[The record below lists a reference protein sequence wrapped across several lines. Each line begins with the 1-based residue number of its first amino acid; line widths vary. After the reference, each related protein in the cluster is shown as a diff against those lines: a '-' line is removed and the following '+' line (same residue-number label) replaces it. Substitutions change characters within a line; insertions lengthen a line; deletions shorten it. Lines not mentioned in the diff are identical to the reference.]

1 MNVVAARPTRLSGVT
16 CTSSGPG
23 AYIFISDGVVAAE
36 SRSNYTC
43 ITHKIRSAT
52 CDSDLRS
59 VAGRSGRE
67 DDVVPH
73 LFPGYR
79 PRHLWKRPRSTA
91 SLKWAEHG
99 KPSIRMYIPNDDT
112 FRCPGDIGMLV
123 WVISQPKH
131 PFILRHFAVLTGPAP
146 FAGMADRS
154 IRTGR
159 RRQQSRNAHRR
170 AGSTTTR

>member
-1 MNVVAARPTRLSGVT
+1 MHPVTGMNVVAARPTRLSGVT

-23 AYIFISDGVVAAE
+23 AYIFISCRVAAE

-43 ITHKIRSAT
+43 INHIIRSAT
-52 CDSDLRS
+52 CDLDSAPMSATFRGL
-59 VAGRSGRE
+59 
-67 DDVVPH
+67 
-73 LFPGYR
+73 
-79 PRHLWKRPRSTA
+79 
-91 SLKWAEHG
+91 
-99 KPSIRMYIPNDDT
+99 SIFSRYISNDDT
-112 FRCPGDIGMLV
+112 FRCLGDIGMLV